1 MDINIVINKDIYLTY
16 KDEILKLNA
25 RIFSEPYF
33 IIFSSKNKFV
43 GAKVRFFIWHLY
55 KHDLD

>member
-33 IIFSSKNKFV
+33 YDIENYINS
-43 GAKVRFFIWHLY
+43 FFF
-55 KHDLD
+55 